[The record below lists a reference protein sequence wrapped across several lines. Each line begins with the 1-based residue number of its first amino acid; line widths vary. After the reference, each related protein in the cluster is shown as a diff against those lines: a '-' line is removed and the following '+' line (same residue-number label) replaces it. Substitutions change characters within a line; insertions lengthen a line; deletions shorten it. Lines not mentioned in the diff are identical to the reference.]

1 MTSFA
6 LQPVGASLVL
16 EGASAACLSPGRR
29 IFIVGLV
36 AIPTLAVISAWNPS
50 SLSTAIAQMTAFLL
64 ALICVAA
71 QLMRQQS
78 CNPSLLFASAVALP
92 AVGCLQLVAMQPA
105 YRFATS
111 QAILYWAAVAAVIL
125 AGEWLLGS
133 SEARSLMLSAV
144 ICLGFLATVLEVIQ
158 VYAYGRYQ
166 VTSTSYPLL
175 SSNYY
180 AELIEI
186 ILPIVLTRVFRDH
199 RHYWVY
205 VLIACLFVS
214 TVIAAAARV
223 GSALVLIESVAVIV
237 RSYGGSPVARR
248 RWRAACTVFVLATA
262 ALVSLQGPVTLVH
275 RLREADPLAVR
286 ADLTRSAISMIH
298 QRPLTGY
305 GLGSFP
311 IVYPAFARFDN
322 GYFVNH
328 AHNDYLEALV
338 DGGPMFLV
346 ALVSFLVIS
355 GSAAIRVT
363 WAVGLLVLPFHAAV
377 DFPLQRSGVL
387 MLYALVG
394 SAATAKIRQSVVRY
408 ITVNSPLPLC
418 R

>member
-1 MTSFA
+1 M
-6 LQPVGASLVL
+6 
-16 EGASAACLSPGRR
+16 
-29 IFIVGLV
+29 GLV

-50 SLSTAIAQMTAFLL
+50 SLSTAIAQMMAFLF
-64 ALICVAA
+64 ALLCVAA
-71 QLMRQQS
+71 QLMRPRS
-78 CNPSLLFASAVALP
+78 GNPSLLFASAVALP
-92 AVGCLQLVAMQPA
+92 ALGCLQLVLLQPA

-111 QAILYWAAVAAVIL
+111 QAILYWAAVAAIIL

-144 ICLGFLATVLEVIQ
+144 IGLGLLATVLEVIQ

-199 RHYWVY
+199 RYYWVY
-205 VLIACLFVS
+205 LLIACLFVS

-223 GSALVLIESVAVIV
+223 GSALVLIESVVIIGL
-237 RSYGGSPVARR
+237 SYGGSPVTRR
-248 RWRAACTVFVLATA
+248 RWRVACTVFVLSTV
-262 ALVSLQGPVTLVH
+262 ALVFLQGPVTLVH

-286 ADLTRSAISMIH
+286 SDLTRSAISMIN

-305 GLGSFP
+305 GLGGFP
-311 IVYPAFARFDN
+311 VVYPAFARFDN

-338 DGGPMFLV
+338 DGGPMLLV
-346 ALVSFLVIS
+346 ALVAFLVVS
-355 GSAAIRVT
+355 SSAAIRVT
-363 WAVGLLVLPFHAAV
+363 WAVGLLALPFHAAV
-377 DFPLQRSGVL
+377 DFPLQRSAVV
-387 MLYALVG
+387 MLYALIG
-394 SAATAKIRQSVVRY
+394 SAATAKITQSVVRY
-408 ITVNSPLPLC
+408 KSPLPLC
-418 R
+418 K